1 MNKFLEL
8 LKLNVNDKTEKRSNG
23 STELT
28 YLSWSYAVAEFTKAY
43 PDFKYEIKMFNG
55 LPYTF
60 DEKTGYM
67 VFTSITA
74 DNQTKDMWLPV
85 MDSNNKAMKDK
96 PYEYTTK
103 YGKKTVAPATMFDIN
118 KTIMRCLVKN
128 MAMFGL
134 GLYIYAGEDLP
145 EQEDKPT
152 PKQEPKVVRLNNLEP
167 KQEPKKDVKFATK
180 EQIGM
185 LKALGYKGQ
194 TPAEALTEEE
204 AEKYIKMGLAMKG
217 KAKKGA

>member
-1 MNKFLEL
+1 MNKFLDL

-167 KQEPKKDVKFATK
+167 KQEPKKDVKFANK

-204 AEKYIKMGLAMKG
+204 AEKYIKMGIAMK
-217 KAKKGA
+217 KPKGAK

>member
-1 MNKFLEL
+1 MNKFLDL

-28 YLSWSYAVAEFTKAY
+28 YLSWSYAVAEFTKVY

-55 LPYTF
+55 LPYTY

-96 PYEYTTK
+96 SYEYTTK

-145 EQEDKPT
+145 EQEPT
-152 PKQEPKVVRLNNLEP
+152 QKQAPKQEMPKP
-167 KQEPKKDVKFATK
+167 KADIKFATQD
-180 EQIGM
+180 QINM

-194 TPAEALTEEE
+194 TPPEALTEEE
-204 AEKYIKMGLAMKG
+204 AEKYVKMGLSMKG

>member
-8 LKLNVNDKTEKRSNG
+8 LKLNVNDKTEKRTNG

-43 PDFKYEIKMFNG
+43 PDFKYEIEMFNG
-55 LPYTF
+55 LPYTY

-74 DNQTKDMWLPV
+74 DNQTKKMWLPV

-145 EQEDKPT
+145 EQEPKEQ
-152 PKQEPKVVRLNNLEP
+152 PKQEQKPLDP
-167 KQEPKKDVKFATK
+167 KDVKFATK
-180 EQIGM
+180 EQIEQ
-185 LKALGYKGQ
+185 LKVLGYKGR
-194 TPAEALTEEE
+194 TPAEALTVEE
-204 AEKYIKMGLAMKG
+204 ANKYIQMGVAMNKT
-217 KAKKGA
+217 KKGAK

>member
-1 MNKFLEL
+1 MENKFLEL
-8 LKLNVNDKTEKRSNG
+8 LKLNVNDKTEKRTNG

-28 YLSWSYAVAEFTKAY
+28 YLSWSYAVAEFTKVY
-43 PDFKYEIKMFNG
+43 PDFKYEIKIFNG
-55 LPYTF
+55 LPYTY

-96 PYEYTTK
+96 SYEYTTK

-145 EQEDKPT
+145 EQEPT
-152 PKQEPKVVRLNNLEP
+152 QKQAPKQEMPKP
-167 KQEPKKDVKFATK
+167 KADIKFATQD
-180 EQIGM
+180 QINM

-194 TPAEALTEEE
+194 TPPEALTEEE
-204 AEKYIKMGLAMKG
+204 AEKYVKMGLSMKG